1 MTMWTSLLLRDCL
14 PAGTSSRLLTH
25 RLLLIAGDRSFE
37 YVAQLLSGTKLCREH
52 LVERN
57 GNIKI
62 FVGDRPFIG
71 RSGVLRSEAQQ
82 SVVSCANSRRVNS

>member
-1 MTMWTSLLLRDCL
+1 MVHLSTYS
-14 PAGTSSRLLTH
+14 
-25 RLLLIAGDRSFE
+25 SFE

-62 FVGDRPFIG
+62 LVGDRIG
-71 RSGVLRSEAQQ
+71 PLLDVLVYYVPSITKVSSLVPLLAQ
-82 SVVSCANSRRVNS
+82 